1 MRLYER
7 PGSPYWWV
15 AVTVDGNRYR
25 SSTKCPLSGPKR
37 DAKKAAD
44 RIVDQLKNAA
54 EQQAKLQGKVWTIG
68 ESLTKWWAEHASHT
82 DSADAIWSNIENLD
96 RCLDCTTRVDKLT
109 SAMLMDF
116 RAKRRGELAYRSAKS
131 KKALERAAAR
141 PPRHVSASTVNRD
154 IAYLQAALRYVKLI
168 HLQPIADIPWSNI
181 KASENEPRNRFAS
194 HDEFDAMQAIDDA
207 ELADIIFAAVA
218 TGLRR
223 GNMRWKWHMVDLR
236 GTSVTI
242 ARTKG
247 KVPMVIKLSA
257 PVVDMLKRRRATV
270 LKETGAIPAGAAD
283 VFEWRNFRRR
293 WERLKKSLGL
303 VDFRW
308 HDLRH
313 TFGTWARK
321 AGVDLPTLKEAM
333 AHKDIKTTQR
343 YAHVEPDEVD
353 STFDKVAARMTQSAT
368 HSTKKTRKSS

>member
-1 MRLYER
+1 MRLYQK
-7 PGSPYWWV
+7 PGSPYWWLD
-15 AVTVDGNRYR
+15 VTIDGHRYR
-25 SSTKCPLSGPKR
+25 VSTKSPLRGSKR
-37 DAKKAAD
+37 DANKAAD
-44 RIVDQLKNAA
+44 RIIDQVKQAA
-54 EQQAKLQGKVWTIG
+54 KKQAERAETAWTVS
-68 ESLTKWWAEHASHT
+68 EALTIWWNEHASHT

-96 RCLDCTTRVDKLT
+96 RCLDCSTGVDRLT

-116 RAKRRGELAYRSAKS
+116 RAKRRGELAHRGAKS
-131 KKALERAAAR
+131 EKAKKAAAAR
-141 PPRHVSASTVNRD
+141 PPKYVSASTVNRD
-154 IAYLQAALRYVKLI
+154 LAYLQAAMRYVKLI
-168 HLQPIADIPWSNI
+168 HLQPIADLPWSDI
-181 KASENEPRNRFAS
+181 KAKENEPRNRFAS
-194 HDEFDAMQAIDDA
+194 HDEFDAMQSVDDS
-207 ELADIIFAAVA
+207 ELADLILAAVA

-247 KVPMVIKLSA
+247 KVPMVVKLSA
-257 PVVDMLKRRRATV
+257 PVVVMLKRRRAAV
-270 LKETGAIPAGAAD
+270 LKETGAIPAGADD
-283 VFEWRNFRRR
+283 VFEWRNFKRR
-293 WERLKKSLGL
+293 WAKLKKTLGL

-343 YAHVEPDEVD
+343 YAHVEADEIEG
-353 STFDKVAARMTQSAT
+353 TFDKVAARMAQSAA
-368 HSTKKTRKSS
+368 HSKSKSNKVS